1 MKIKYTGKRRIRI
14 VGEHEWNAAND
25 FVQEVSDLD
34 LLEDLLT
41 DPFNEFEELA
51 EDYQPPKKKRNW
63 NKDKEA

>member
-25 FVQEVSDLD
+25 FVQEVSDQEMI
-34 LLEDLLT
+34 EDLLT

-63 NKDKEA
+63 NKEDA